1 MVSWGVGSRAST
13 SLLTLL
19 EGEERERERHIYR
32 ERGRE
37 RERERVVK
45 VELIREK
52 RMEWTDDCLSSLSKV
67 RERRSE
73 LYLGWTFIE

>member
-1 MVSWGVGSRAST
+1 MVSWGVGSCAST

-19 EGEERERERHIYR
+19 EGEERERERHIER
-32 ERGRE
+32 EGE

-73 LYLGWTFIE
+73 LYL

>member
-1 MVSWGVGSRAST
+1 MQMVSWAVVRQPPFSRFWKEKREKERDIYIER
-13 SLLTLL
+13 
-19 EGEERERERHIYR
+19 EGERERE
-32 ERGRE
+32 
-37 RERERVVK
+37 VK